1 MEQEI
6 IPVANIAFAVLED
19 GSTINNFVGKDGVSK
34 HENMLNLFKGLEE
47 FIKSANP
54 QTFSMFAI
62 VYMLCDTRLRMV
74 IKDRV
79 DKEMAE
85 IKE

>member
-19 GSTINNFVGKDGVSK
+19 GSTTSNFVGKDGVPR

-47 FIKSANP
+47 FIKSADP
-54 QTFSMFAI
+54 HTFNMFAL
-62 VYMLCDTRLRMV
+62 VYMICDTRLHMV

-79 DKEMAE
+79 EKEMAE